1 MVSSVSLRH
10 SGRQNPAFSLS
21 PVALDGDRFAIDE
34 SVGFR
39 PSGAGEV
46 TPAASASLPALNVVN
61 HAPVIDVAPIY
72 ASDFETPDNVQWRYY
87 QFGDDVQDIVPL
99 GDDGTGNTTLV
110 SQGPW
115 WTDPNHIDPG
125 AGRLHLLDVIYL
137 NGANGGIHIDDLRDV
152 TISFDIKAD
161 QLVIPDGAHLYIW
174 TQTLDPTLPWG
185 VGQFVNYANTS
196 VAIETLLVPGGWA
209 HVTVTLSQND
219 ADWLPLGSNP
229 DREGSYSISSSAAA
243 MLSGYP
249 GDMGLIML
257 LGNGTPVTE
266 ASGLVR
272 LDNVTISHGDVVRV
286 KFAPEALT
294 AGLQPLHLDVN
305 ISDPDVTTFQGYT
318 ISVAHAGGG
327 LAGETLGLVFAPGSD
342 LSEAAGALFL
352 GASQIGTVSGGA
364 NGAGLEIDITAPVD
378 ASVLHSLVGSLAYGN
393 QNAVAGEARDL
404 VIGVDDGQGG
414 TASLNAEVI
423 ALLPID
429 DGSGND
435 HLIGT
440 GANETLNGGLGTDWL
455 EGVGGNDRL
464 DGGPG
469 NDLLQGGIGD
479 DWYYVDSAADV
490 VVEAAGEG
498 NDRVFASASYTLA
511 AGLSVETLT
520 TDFNPGTRP
529 INLTGNELANAI
541 YGNAGA
547 NRLTGGGGNDALAGF
562 AGNDILDGGTGADVT
577 LGGTGDDWYFVD
589 NVGDIVV
596 EAVGEG
602 TLDRVFASVSYTLTA
617 GAEIEILSTN
627 NHGGTGAINLTGNAL
642 ANAIYGNAGDNVLDG
657 AAGADT
663 LVGWAGNDFF
673 YVDTAADIV
682 VEAAGQGSDRV
693 FASVSY
699 TLGAGASVEMLT
711 TDFHPG
717 TNAINLTG
725 NELANVIFGNA
736 GVNILDGKGGND
748 VLIGNAGADSFAFTT
763 ALGAGNVDEIAD
775 FAPGSDKLLLDDAVF
790 TAIGGLGALN
800 ANAFVTGTAAG
811 DADDRI
817 IYDSA
822 TGQLFYDADGNLSGA
837 AVLFATLDGHPAIT
851 ANDFAVI

>member
-479 DWYYVDSAADV
+479 DWYYVDSADV

-520 TDFNPGTRP
+520 TDFNPGTSP

-547 NRLTGGGGNDALAGF
+547 NRLTGGGGNDALAGV

-673 YVDTAADIV
+673 YVDNAADIV